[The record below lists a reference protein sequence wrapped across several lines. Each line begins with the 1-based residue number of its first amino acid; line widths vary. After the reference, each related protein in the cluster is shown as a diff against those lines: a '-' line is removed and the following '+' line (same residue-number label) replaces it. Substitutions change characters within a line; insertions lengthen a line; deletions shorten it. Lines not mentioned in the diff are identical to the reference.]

1 MREGGLRLKV
11 LLAVHGFPPEL
22 KGGTELVAAVDAAA
36 LAKAGC
42 EVVVV
47 TGTLARGEG
56 LVERDLEVRGD
67 GVRIHTLARPDLHF
81 DHWHKSKSGRISAA
95 FEEILREERPDVVHV
110 HHWTRLSRDLVL
122 TAARRRVPS
131 VVTLHDHFT
140 TCLVTFRVPPS
151 NPLPCEVPLA
161 ADPCLGC
168 AAYLPPETPWVG
180 ASEARL
186 ILAERTR
193 GLARELELASCVL
206 VPSQAHGEALAR
218 AWAPQGLDVE
228 FLVSR
233 PACELEFVERA
244 RPKPPVEGAPLVVA
258 AWGQVSALKGIDLL
272 IQAVSKLPPG
282 RVRVELAGREQ
293 EPGWLDA
300 QLSEHPG
307 VELMWHGAFERER
320 LGSHPVSTA
329 HLMVSATRAQESH
342 GLVLDEARV
351 LGMPAV
357 LPAAGAFV
365 ERAAEGGCKLY
376 KPQDVESL
384 AAALDELYRSPS
396 ELARLEQ
403 EVWSARVV
411 RPHERAAELL
421 EQYETARIEGV
432 CEGVT
437 KGEWY
442 DERMSSFAEEEWD
455 QRCSSAP
462 SSEA

>member
-1 MREGGLRLKV
+1 LKV

-218 AWAPQGLDVE
+218 AWAPQGLDIE